1 MNPLLIAGF
10 LLAASAMPV
19 AGHAQA
25 PANAG
30 ARVVIDPGAD
40 GAAINPT
47 GRAVVL
53 TAPLFDGQ
61 AYLGDTTLTL
71 EPGGQASFSAE
82 RLLVLL
88 APRLAPPLIERLR
101 ARLAERGTI
110 GRAELEGVGVG
121 IRYDPLTLQLVMD
134 IAPASRATRSVT
146 LGDEAARGVVN
157 YIAPANFSAYLN
169 IRGSMDWVQQGSDEG
184 LAAPIT
190 FLDGAMRVGGVVLEG
205 ESNWQAGARGADF
218 QRRGTRFI
226 YDDRDNLVRW
236 AGGDLQ
242 TLARGFQA
250 APEISG
256 LSLSRFY
263 SLLDPQRIIRPRG
276 NRSFRIERRS
286 VVEVRVN
293 GQLVRRLEL
302 DPGTFDLKDFPFTQ
316 GSNDVRLTITDDAG
330 RTESFNFDIFLDQAQ
345 LAEGLSEFGLY
356 AGVLAPLG
364 RRGPVYSDNLAF
376 SGFYRRGLSDQ
387 LTVGANAQADPNG
400 WMGGV
405 ETVIATPIGSFGGF
419 ASASHVDGVG
429 KGWAS
434 ILTFQRTI
442 TRRSGGADALSLSF
456 ETRSR
461 NFAPIGV
468 GLPSNPYRYVA
479 GASYNGAINDA
490 LYAGLDARYS
500 RGRDDEPNVASLRAT
515 GGWRIS
521 PRLNLTGDVSYER
534 AGRQDRVGVFLS
546 LVFRL
551 DRASSLRSDY
561 DSRND
566 RKRLTYQTYRGSGTG
581 AYNFSA
587 DVEHSDLG
595 VATTANGIYYSN
607 RAELGFSH
615 FGTFDRD
622 LGGSTG
628 QRSSLRFGT
637 SLAVA
642 DGSFSI
648 GRPIQDSF
656 AIVRAHSSLKGT
668 DLFVDANDRF
678 STANSGAM
686 GTALQPSLSSYSER
700 NLLVTAPDAPIG
712 TDLGEGSFRLLP
724 AYRSGYRLTVGSD
737 YMVSVV
743 GRLLGANGEPIAL
756 VAGSAV
762 EEAHPEREAVPLFT
776 NGAGRFGATGLA
788 PGRWRITLSDADRT
802 EYELIIPDGTDRAIA
817 AGDLFPKKP

>member
-1 MNPLLIAGF
+1 
-10 LLAASAMPV
+10 
-19 AGHAQA
+19 
-25 PANAG
+25 
-30 ARVVIDPGAD
+30 
-40 GAAINPT
+40 
-47 GRAVVL
+47 VVL
-53 TAPLFDGQ
+53 TAPLLDGQ

-71 EPGGQASFSAE
+71 EPSGQASFSAE
-82 RLLVLL
+82 RLLALL
-88 APRLAPPLIERLR
+88 TPRLAPPLIERLR
-101 ARLAERGTI
+101 ARLDQRGTI
-110 GRAELEGVGVG
+110 GRADLEGVGVG

-146 LGDEAARGVVN
+146 LGDDAARGVVN

-169 IRGSMDWVQQGSDEG
+169 IRGSTDWVQQGSDEG

-190 FLDGAMRVGGVVLEG
+190 FLDGAVRVGGVVLES
-205 ESNWQAGARGADF
+205 EANWQAGARGADF
-218 QRRGTRFI
+218 LRRGTRFI
-226 YDDRDNLVRW
+226 YDDRNNLVRW
-236 AGGDLQ
+236 AGGNLQ

-256 LSLSRFY
+256 LSISRFY

-468 GLPSNPYRYVA
+468 GLPSNPYHYVA

-534 AGRQDRVGVFLS
+534 AGRRDRVGVFLS

-566 RKRLTYQTYRGSGTG
+566 RKRLTYQTYHGSGTG

-656 AIVRAHSSLKGT
+656 AIVGAHPSLKGT
-668 DLFVDANDRF
+668 DLFIDANGRF
-678 STANSGAM
+678 SAANSGKM

-724 AYRSGYRLTVGSD
+724 AYRSGYKLTMGSD

-743 GRLLGANGEPIAL
+743 GRLLGSNGEPITL
-756 VAGSAV
+756 VAGTAV
-762 EEAHPEREAVPLFT
+762 EEAHPEREPVPLFT
-776 NGAGRFGATGLA
+776 NAAGRFGATGLA
-788 PGRWRITLSDADRT
+788 PGRWRITLSDDDRT
-802 EYELIIPDGTDRAIA
+802 RFDLVIPDGANRTIA
-817 AGDLFPKKP
+817 AGDLVPTMP

>member
-1 MNPLLIAGF
+1 MNPLSIAGF
-10 LLAASAMPV
+10 LLAASAIPA

-25 PANAG
+25 PVDAG
-30 ARVVIDPGAD
+30 TRVVIDPGAD
-40 GAAINPT
+40 GATINPT

-53 TAPLFDGQ
+53 TAPLLDGQ

-71 EPGGQASFSAE
+71 EPGGQASFSAD

-88 APRLAPPLIERLR
+88 APRLAPSLIERLR

-110 GRAELEGVGVG
+110 GRADLEGVGVG

-146 LGDEAARGVVN
+146 LGDDAARGTVSYV
-157 YIAPANFSAYLN
+157 APADFSAYLN
-169 IRGSMDWVQQGSDEG
+169 IRGSMDWVQQGTDKG

-190 FLDGAMRVGGVVLEG
+190 FLDGAMRAGGVVLES
-205 ESNWQAGARGADF
+205 EANWQAGARGTDL

-226 YDDRDNLVRW
+226 YDDRNHLIRW

-256 LSLSRFY
+256 LSISRFY
-263 SLLDPQRIIRPRG
+263 SLLDPQRILRPRG

-330 RTESFNFDIFLDQAQ
+330 RTESSNFDIFLDQAQ

-364 RRGPVYSDNLAF
+364 RRGPVYSNDLAF
-376 SGFYRRGLSDQ
+376 SGFYRRGISDQ

-400 WMGGV
+400 WMSGV

-419 ASASHVDGVG
+419 AAASHVKDVG
-429 KGWAS
+429 SGWAS

-442 TRRSGGADALSLSF
+442 TRRSGAADALSLSF

-461 NFAPIGV
+461 NFVPIGV

-500 RGRDDEPNVASLRAT
+500 RGRDNESNVASLRAT

-521 PRLNLTGDVSYER
+521 PQLNLTGDVSYER

-656 AIVRAHSSLKGT
+656 AIIRAHPALKGA
-668 DLFVDANDRF
+668 DLLIDANGRF
-678 STANSGAM
+678 STANSGAI
-686 GTALQPSLSSYSER
+686 GPALQPSLSSYSER
-700 NLLVTAPDAPIG
+700 SLLVTAPDAPIG

-743 GRLLGANGEPIAL
+743 GRLLGTNGEPITL
-756 VAGSAV
+756 VAGIAV
-762 EEAHPEREAVPLFT
+762 EEAHPEREPVPLFT
-776 NGAGRFGATGLA
+776 NAAGRFGATGLA
-788 PGRWRITLSDADRT
+788 PGRWRIMLNDLDRTRFDLVIPESADRT
-802 EYELIIPDGTDRAIA
+802 IA
-817 AGDLFPKKP
+817 AGDLVPNMP

>member
-1 MNPLLIAGF
+1 MNPHIIAGLLIA
-10 LLAASAMPV
+10 ACAIPV
-19 AGHAQA
+19 AGHAQ
-25 PANAG
+25 G
-30 ARVVIDPGAD
+30 AADARTRVIIDPGAD
-40 GAAINPT
+40 GTQINPT
-47 GRAVVL
+47 GRAVIL
-53 TAPLFDGQ
+53 TAPLLDGQ
-61 AYLGDTTLTL
+61 AYIGDTTLTL

-82 RLLVLL
+82 RLFALL
-88 APRLAPPLIERLR
+88 APRLAPPLVQRLR
-101 ARLAERGTI
+101 ARLAERGAI
-110 GRAELEGVGVG
+110 GRSDLEGVGVT
-121 IRYDPLTLQLVMD
+121 IRYDPLTLQLVME
-134 IAPASRATRSVT
+134 IAPASRASRSVT
-146 LGDEAARGVVN
+146 LGDDAARGTVS
-157 YIAPANFSAYLN
+157 YIAPADFSAYLN

-190 FLDGAMRVGGVVLEG
+190 FLDGAMRAGGVVLES
-205 ESNWQAGARGADF
+205 EANWQAGASGADF
-218 QRRGTRFI
+218 QRRGTRLI
-226 YDDRDNLVRW
+226 YDDRKNLVRW

-256 LSLSRFY
+256 LSVSRFY

-302 DPGTFDLKDFPFTQ
+302 DPGIFDLKDFPFTQ

-330 RTESFNFDIFLDQAQ
+330 RTESFNFEIFLDQAQ
-345 LAEGLSEFGLY
+345 LAAGLSEFGLY

-364 RRGPVYSDNLAF
+364 RRGPVYSDDMAF
-376 SGFYRRGLSDQ
+376 SGFYRRGVSDA
-387 LTVGANAQADPNG
+387 LTLGVNAQADRGG

-405 ETVIATPIGSFGGF
+405 EAVVATPIGSFGGF
-419 ASASHVDGVG
+419 ASASQVDGFG

-434 ILTFQRTI
+434 IVTFQRTI
-442 TRRSGGADALSLSF
+442 ARRGGGADALSLSF

-461 NFAPIGV
+461 DFAPIGV
-468 GLPSNPYRYVA
+468 GAPSNPYRYVA
-479 GASYNGAINDA
+479 GASYNGAISDA

-500 RGRDDEPNVASLRAT
+500 RGRGGEPNVGSLRAT

-521 PRLNLTGDVSYER
+521 PRLNFTGDLSYER

-561 DSRND
+561 DSRGN
-566 RKRLTYQTYRGSGTG
+566 RKRLTYQTYHGSGTG

-595 VATTANGIYYSN
+595 IATTANGIYYSN

-642 DGSFSI
+642 DGSFTI

-656 AIVRAHSSLKGT
+656 AIVRTHPSLKGT
-668 DLFVDANDRF
+668 DIFIDANGRF
-678 STANSGAM
+678 STANSGAL

-724 AYRSGYRLTVGSD
+724 PYRSGYRLTIGSD
-737 YMVSVV
+737 HMVSVV
-743 GRLLGANGEPIAL
+743 GRLLGGNGEPIAL

-762 EEAHPEREAVPLFT
+762 EEAHPDREPIPLFT
-776 NGAGRFGATGLA
+776 NSAGRFGASGLA
-788 PGRWRITLSDADRT
+788 PGRWRITLADADHTRFALVIPEGT
-802 EYELIIPDGTDRAIA
+802 ERVLA
-817 AGDLFPKKP
+817 AGDMVPERP

>member
-1 MNPLLIAGF
+1 MNHFLIAGL
-10 LLAASAMPV
+10 LLAASAIPV
-19 AGHAQA
+19 AGHAQG
-25 PANAG
+25 PADAG
-30 ARVVIDPGAD
+30 TRVVIDPGAD

-47 GRAVVL
+47 GRVVVL
-53 TAPLFDGQ
+53 TAPLLDGQ

-88 APRLAPPLIERLR
+88 TPRLAPSLIERLR

-110 GRAELEGVGVG
+110 GRADLEGVGVG
-121 IRYDPLTLQLVMD
+121 IRYDPLTLQLVMEV
-134 IAPASRATRSVT
+134 APASRATRSVT
-146 LGDEAARGVVN
+146 LGDDAARGPVN
-157 YIAPANFSAYLN
+157 YIAPADFSAYLN

-190 FLDGAMRVGGVVLEG
+190 FLDGAVRAGGVVLES
-205 ESNWQAGARGADF
+205 EANWQAGARGADF

-226 YDDRDNLVRW
+226 YDDRDSLVRW
-236 AGGDLQ
+236 ASGDLQ

-256 LSLSRFY
+256 LSISRFY

-330 RTESFNFDIFLDQAQ
+330 RTESFNFNTFLDQSQ

-364 RRGPVYSDNLAF
+364 RRGPVYSSDMAF
-376 SGFYRRGLSDQ
+376 SGFYRRGISDQ
-387 LTVGANAQADPNG
+387 LTLGANAQADPNG

-419 ASASHVDGVG
+419 ASASHVKDVG
-429 KGWAS
+429 SGWAS

-461 NFAPIGV
+461 DFAPIGV
-468 GLPSNPYRYVA
+468 GFPSNPYRYVA

-500 RGRDDEPNVASLRAT
+500 RGRDDEPHVASLRAT

-561 DSRND
+561 DSRNN
-566 RKRLTYQTYRGSGTG
+566 RKRLTYQTYHGSGTG

-637 SLAVA
+637 SLAIA
-642 DGSFSI
+642 DGSVSI

-656 AIVRAHSSLKGT
+656 AIVRAHPSLKGS
-668 DLFVDANDRF
+668 DLFIDANGGF

-686 GTALQPSLSSYSER
+686 GTALQPGLSSYSER

-743 GRLLGANGEPIAL
+743 GRLLGANGEPITL
-756 VAGSAV
+756 VAGTAV
-762 EEAHPEREAVPLFT
+762 EEAHPEREPVPLFT
-776 NGAGRFGATGLA
+776 NAAGRFGATGLA
-788 PGRWRITLSDADRT
+788 PGRWRILLNDADRT
-802 EYELIIPDGTDRAIA
+802 RFDLIIPEGADRTIA
-817 AGDLFPKKP
+817 AGDLMPNSP

>member
-1 MNPLLIAGF
+1 MNPLFIAGF
-10 LLAASAMPV
+10 LLAASAIPV

-25 PANAG
+25 PAGAG
-30 ARVVIDPGAD
+30 TRVVIDPGAD

-47 GRAVVL
+47 GRTVVL
-53 TAPLFDGQ
+53 TAPLLDGQ

-82 RLLVLL
+82 RLLALL
-88 APRLAPPLIERLR
+88 APRLAPALIERLR

-110 GRAELEGVGVG
+110 GRADLEGVGVG

-146 LGDEAARGVVN
+146 LGDDAARGTVN
-157 YIAPANFSAYLN
+157 YIAPADFSAYLN
-169 IRGSMDWVQQGSDEG
+169 IRGSMDWVQQGTDKG

-190 FLDGAMRVGGVVLEG
+190 FLDGAVRAGGVVLES
-205 ESNWQAGARGADF
+205 EANWQAGARGADF

-226 YDDRDNLVRW
+226 YDDRNNLVRW

-256 LSLSRFY
+256 LSISRFY

-302 DPGTFDLKDFPFTQ
+302 DPGTFNLKDFPFTQ

-330 RTESFNFDIFLDQAQ
+330 RTESFNFDIFLDQSQ

-364 RRGPVYSDNLAF
+364 RRGPVYSDEMAF
-376 SGFYRRGLSDQ
+376 SGFYRRGISDQ

-419 ASASHVDGVG
+419 ASASHVKDVG
-429 KGWAS
+429 SGWAS

-500 RGRDDEPNVASLRAT
+500 RGRADEPNVASLRAT

-561 DSRND
+561 DSRNN

-656 AIVRAHSSLKGT
+656 AVVRAHPSLKGT
-668 DLFVDANDRF
+668 DLFIDANGRF

-686 GTALQPSLSSYSER
+686 GTALQPNLSSYSER

-712 TDLGEGSFRLLP
+712 TDFGEGSFRLLP

-743 GRLLGANGEPIAL
+743 GRLLGTTGEPITL
-756 VAGSAV
+756 VAGAAV
-762 EEAHPEREAVPLFT
+762 EEAHPEREPVPLFT
-776 NGAGRFGATGLA
+776 NAAGRFGATGLA
-788 PGRWRITLSDADRT
+788 PGRWRIMLNDLDRTRFDLVIPEGADRT
-802 EYELIIPDGTDRAIA
+802 IA
-817 AGDLFPKKP
+817 AGDLVPNMP

>member
-1 MNPLLIAGF
+1 MNPLFIAGF
-10 LLAASAMPV
+10 LLAASAIPV
-19 AGHAQA
+19 AGHAQG
-25 PANAG
+25 PADAG
-30 ARVVIDPGAD
+30 SRVVIDPGAD
-40 GAAINPT
+40 SAAINPT
-47 GRAVVL
+47 GRAVIL
-53 TAPLFDGQ
+53 TAPLLDGQ
-61 AYLGDTTLTL
+61 AYLGDITLTL
-71 EPGGQASFSAE
+71 DPGGQASFSAE
-82 RLLVLL
+82 RLLALL
-88 APRLAPPLIERLR
+88 APRIAPPLIQRLR
-101 ARLAERGTI
+101 ARLAERGDIRRTD
-110 GRAELEGVGVG
+110 LEGVG
-121 IRYDPLTLQLVMD
+121 ITINYDPLTLQLIMT
-134 IAPASRATRSVT
+134 IAPASRASRSVT
-146 LGDEAARGVVN
+146 LGDDTGRGAVN
-157 YIAPANFSAYLN
+157 YIAPADFSAYLN

-190 FLDGAMRVGGVVLEG
+190 FLDSAVRAGGVVLEG
-205 ESNWQAGARGADF
+205 EANWQAGARGADF
-218 QRRGTRFI
+218 QRRGTRVI
-226 YDDRDNLVRW
+226 YDDRNSLIRW

-302 DPGTFDLKDFPFTQ
+302 DPGSFDLKDFPFTQ

-330 RTESFNFDIFLDQAQ
+330 RTESFNFDIFLDQSQ

-376 SGFYRRGLSDQ
+376 SGFYRRGISDQ

-419 ASASHVDGVG
+419 ASASHVKNVG
-429 KGWAS
+429 SGWAS

-456 ETRSR
+456 EARSR
-461 NFAPIGV
+461 DFAPIGV
-468 GLPSNPYRYVA
+468 GVPSNPYRYVA

-500 RGRDDEPNVASLRAT
+500 RGRGDELNVASLRAT

-521 PRLNLTGDVSYER
+521 ERLNLTGDVSYER

-561 DSRND
+561 DSRNN

-607 RAELGFSH
+607 RAEVGFSH

-642 DGSFSI
+642 DGSFSV

-656 AIVRAHSSLKGT
+656 AIVRGHPALERT
-668 DLFVDANDRF
+668 DILVDANGRF
-678 STANSGAM
+678 STANSGAL

-700 NLLVTAPDAPIG
+700 NLLVTAPDAPLG

-737 YMVSVV
+737 YMASVV
-743 GRLLGANGEPIAL
+743 GRLLGTNDEPIAL

-762 EEAHPEREAVPLFT
+762 EEAHPEREPVPLFT
-776 NGAGRFGATGLA
+776 NAAGRFGATGLA
-788 PGRWRITLSDADRT
+788 AGRWRITLRDPDAT
-802 EYELIIPDGTDRAIA
+802 QYEILIPDDANRTVA
-817 AGDLFPKKP
+817 AGDLVPTKR

>member
-1 MNPLLIAGF
+1 MNPLFIAGL
-10 LLAASAMPV
+10 LLATSAIPA

-25 PANAG
+25 PVDAG
-30 ARVVIDPGAD
+30 TRVVIDPGAD

-53 TAPLFDGQ
+53 TAPLLDGQ

-71 EPGGQASFSAE
+71 EPSGQASFSAE
-82 RLLVLL
+82 RLLALL
-88 APRLAPPLIERLR
+88 TPRLAPPLIERLR
-101 ARLAERGTI
+101 ARLDERGTI
-110 GRAELEGVGVG
+110 GRADLEGVGVG

-205 ESNWQAGARGADF
+205 EANWQAGARGADF

-534 AGRQDRVGVFLS
+534 AGRRDLVGVFLS

-566 RKRLTYQTYRGSGTG
+566 RKRLTYQTYHGSGTG

-622 LGGSTG
+622 LAGSTG

-656 AIVRAHSSLKGT
+656 AIVGAHPSLNGT
-668 DLFVDANDRF
+668 DLFIDANGRF

-724 AYRSGYRLTVGSD
+724 VYRSGYKLTVGSD

-743 GRLLGANGEPIAL
+743 GRLLGSNGEPITL
-756 VAGSAV
+756 VAGTAV
-762 EEAHPEREAVPLFT
+762 EEAHPEREPVPLFT
-776 NGAGRFGATGLA
+776 NAAGRFGATGLA
-788 PGRWRITLSDADRT
+788 PGRWRITLSDDDRT
-802 EYELIIPDGTDRAIA
+802 RFDLVIPDGANRTIA
-817 AGDLFPKKP
+817 AGDLVPTMP

>member
-1 MNPLLIAGF
+1 MNPHWIAGL
-10 LLAASAMPV
+10 LLAASLGPAE
-19 AGHAQA
+19 AHAQT
-25 PANAG
+25 PAGAG
-30 ARVVIDPGAD
+30 ARVVIEPAAD

-61 AYLGDTTLTL
+61 TYIGDTTLTL
-71 EPGGQASFSAE
+71 DPGGQASFSAD
-82 RLLVLL
+82 RLLALL
-88 APRLAPPLIERLR
+88 EPRLAPALVQSLR
-101 ARLAERGTI
+101 TRLAQRGAI
-110 GRAELEGVGVG
+110 GRADLEGVGVAIG
-121 IRYDPLTLQLVMD
+121 YDPLTLQLVMD
-134 IAPASRATRSVT
+134 ISPASRASRAVT
-146 LGDEAARGVVN
+146 LGDDAARGTVSYV
-157 YIAPANFSAYLN
+157 APADVSAYLN

-190 FLDGAMRVGGVVLEG
+190 FLDGAVRTGGVVLES
-205 ESNWQAGARGADF
+205 EANWQAGARGADF
-218 QRRGTRFI
+218 QRRGTRAI
-226 YDDRDNLVRW
+226 YDDRKNLVRW

-256 LSLSRFY
+256 LSVSRFY

-316 GSNDVRLTITDDAG
+316 GANDVRLTITDDVG

-345 LAEGLSEFGLY
+345 LADGLSEFGLY

-364 RRGPVYSDNLAF
+364 RRGPVYTDDLAF
-376 SGFYRRGLSDQ
+376 SGFYRRGLSDN
-387 LTVGANAQADPNG
+387 LTLGVNAQADRGG
-400 WMGGV
+400 WMGGAEAIV
-405 ETVIATPIGSFGGF
+405 ATPIGSFGGF
-419 ASASHVDGVG
+419 ASASQVDGFG
-429 KGWAS
+429 SGWAS

-468 GLPSNPYRYVA
+468 GVPSNPYRYAA
-479 GASYNGAINDA
+479 GASYNGAISDA

-500 RGRDDEPNVASLRAT
+500 RGRGAEPNVGSLRAT

-521 PRLNLTGDVSYER
+521 PRLNLTGDISYER

-551 DRASSLRSDY
+551 DRASSVRADY
-561 DSRND
+561 DSRGD

-581 AYNFSA
+581 AYNLSA

-595 VATTANGIYYSN
+595 IATTANGIFYTN

-615 FGTFDRD
+615 FGTFERD

-628 QRSSLRFGT
+628 QRTSLRFGT
-637 SLAVA
+637 ALAFA
-642 DGSFSI
+642 DGSVSI
-648 GRPIQDSF
+648 GRPVQDSF
-656 AIVRAHSSLKGT
+656 AIVRAHPALEGA
-668 DLFVDANDRF
+668 DIFVDANGRF
-678 STANSGAM
+678 STANSGAL

-700 NLLVTAPDAPIG
+700 NLLVTAPDAPLG
-712 TDLGEGSFRLLP
+712 TDLGDGSFRLLP
-724 AYRSGYRLTVGSD
+724 AYRSGYKLTVGSD
-737 YMVSVV
+737 YMISVV
-743 GRLLGANGEPIAL
+743 GRLLGTNGQPVAL
-756 VAGSAV
+756 VAGSAM
-762 EEAHPEREAVPLFT
+762 EEAHPEREPVPLFT
-776 NGAGRFGATGLA
+776 NAAGRFGATGLA
-788 PGRWRITLSDADRT
+788 PGRWRITLSDPGGTQYDMMVPNNVDRT
-802 EYELIIPDGTDRAIA
+802 TA
-817 AGDLFPKKP
+817 AGDLTPKRP

>member
-1 MNPLLIAGF
+1 MNPHWIAGL
-10 LLAASAMPV
+10 LLAASV
-19 AGHAQA
+19 APAAAYAQA
-25 PANAG
+25 PASAG
-30 ARVVIDPGAD
+30 GRVVIDPGAD
-40 GAAINPT
+40 AAAINPT

-61 AYLGDTTLTL
+61 TYIGDTTLTL
-71 EPGGQASFSAE
+71 EPGGQASFAAD
-82 RLLVLL
+82 RLLALL
-88 APRLAPPLIERLR
+88 ELRLAPALVRSLR
-101 ARLAERGTI
+101 ARLAQRGAI
-110 GRAELEGVGVG
+110 GGADLQGVGVA

-134 IAPASRATRSVT
+134 IAPASRASRAVT
-146 LGDEAARGVVN
+146 LGNDAARGTVSYV
-157 YIAPANFSAYLN
+157 APADVSAYLN
-169 IRGSMDWVQQGSDEG
+169 IRGSMDWVQQGADEG

-190 FLDGAMRVGGVVLEG
+190 FLDGAVRAGGVVLES
-205 ESNWQAGARGADF
+205 EANWQAGARGADF
-218 QRRGTRFI
+218 QRRGTRLI
-226 YDDRDNLVRW
+226 YDDRKNLVRW

-256 LSLSRFY
+256 LSVSRFY

-302 DPGTFDLKDFPFTQ
+302 DPGSFDLKDFPFTQ
-316 GSNDVRLTITDDAG
+316 GANDVRLTITDDVG
-330 RTESFNFDIFLDQAQ
+330 RTESFNFDIFLDQSQ
-345 LAEGLSEFGLY
+345 LAAGLSEFGLY

-364 RRGPVYSDNLAF
+364 RRGPVYSDDMAF
-376 SGFYRRGLSDQ
+376 SGFYRRGVSDK
-387 LTVGANAQADPNG
+387 LTLGVNAQADRGG

-405 ETVIATPIGSFGGF
+405 EAVVATPIGSFGGF
-419 ASASHVDGVG
+419 ASASQVDGFG

-461 NFAPIGV
+461 DFAPIGV
-468 GLPSNPYRYVA
+468 GVPSNPYRYIA
-479 GASYNGAINDA
+479 GASYNGAISDV

-500 RGRDDEPNVASLRAT
+500 RGRDGEPNVGSLRAT

-534 AGRQDRVGVFLS
+534 AGRKDRVGVFLS

-551 DRASSLRSDY
+551 DRASSLRADY
-561 DSRND
+561 DSRGD

-595 VATTANGIYYSN
+595 IATTANGIYYSN

-615 FGTFDRD
+615 FGTFERD

-628 QRSSLRFGT
+628 QRTSLRFGT
-637 SLAVA
+637 SLAFA
-642 DGSFSI
+642 DGSVSI

-656 AIVRAHSSLKGT
+656 AIVRAHPSLKGA
-668 DLFVDANDRF
+668 DIFVDANGRF
-678 STANSGAM
+678 STANSGAL

-724 AYRSGYRLTVGSD
+724 PYRSGYRLTVGSD
-737 YMVSVV
+737 YMVSAV

-762 EEAHPEREAVPLFT
+762 EEAHPGREPVPLFT
-776 NGAGRFGATGLA
+776 NAAGRFGVTGLA
-788 PGRWRITLSDADRT
+788 PGRWLITLSDADRT
-802 EYELIIPDGTDRAIA
+802 RFELQIPEGAERTIA
-817 AGDLFPKKP
+817 AGDLEPKRP

>member
-1 MNPLLIAGF
+1 MNPLFIAGF
-10 LLAASAMPV
+10 LLAASAIPV
-19 AGHAQA
+19 AGHAQT
-25 PANAG
+25 PTDAG
-30 ARVVIDPGAD
+30 TRVVIDPGAD

-53 TAPLFDGQ
+53 TAPLLDGQ

-71 EPGGQASFSAE
+71 QPGGQASFSAE
-82 RLLVLL
+82 RLLALL
-88 APRLAPPLIERLR
+88 APRLAPSLIERLR

-110 GRAELEGVGVG
+110 GRTDLEGVGVG
-121 IRYDPLTLQLVMD
+121 IRYDPLTLQLVME

-146 LGDEAARGVVN
+146 LGDDAARGTVN
-157 YIAPANFSAYLN
+157 YVAPADFSAYLN
-169 IRGSMDWVQQGSDEG
+169 IRGSMDWVQQGTDKG

-190 FLDGAMRVGGVVLEG
+190 FLDGAVRAGGVVLES
-205 ESNWQAGARGADF
+205 EANWQAGARGADF

-226 YDDRDNLVRW
+226 YDDRNNLVRW

-256 LSLSRFY
+256 LSISRFY

-364 RRGPVYSDNLAF
+364 RRGPVYSNDMAF
-376 SGFYRRGLSDQ
+376 SGFYRRGISDQ
-387 LTVGANAQADPNG
+387 LTIGANAQADPNG

-419 ASASHVDGVG
+419 ASASHVKDVG
-429 KGWAS
+429 SGWAS

-500 RGRDDEPNVASLRAT
+500 RGRDNEPNVASLRAT

-656 AIVRAHSSLKGT
+656 AVVRAHPSLKGT
-668 DLFVDANDRF
+668 DLFIDANGRF

-743 GRLLGANGEPIAL
+743 GRLLGTNGEPITL
-756 VAGSAV
+756 VAGTAV
-762 EEAHPEREAVPLFT
+762 EEAHPEREPVPLFT
-776 NGAGRFGATGLA
+776 NAAGRFGATGLA
-788 PGRWRITLSDADRT
+788 PGRWRIMLNDPDRSRF
-802 EYELIIPDGTDRAIA
+802 ELVIPDSAARTIA
-817 AGDLFPKKP
+817 AGDLVANMP

>member
-1 MNPLLIAGF
+1 MNPLLIAGL
-10 LLAASAMPV
+10 LLAASAIPV
-19 AGHAQA
+19 AGHAQG
-25 PANAG
+25 PADAG
-30 ARVVIDPGAD
+30 TRVVIDPGAD

-53 TAPLFDGQ
+53 TAPLLDGQ

-71 EPGGQASFSAE
+71 EPGGQASFPAE

-88 APRLAPPLIERLR
+88 TPRLAPSLIERLR

-110 GRAELEGVGVG
+110 GRADLEGVGVG
-121 IRYDPLTLQLVMD
+121 MRYDPLTLQLIME

-146 LGDEAARGVVN
+146 LGDDAARGPVN
-157 YIAPANFSAYLN
+157 YIAPADFSAYLN

-190 FLDGAMRVGGVVLEG
+190 FLDGAVRAGGVVLES
-205 ESNWQAGARGADF
+205 EANWQAGARGADF

-226 YDDRDNLVRW
+226 YDDRDSLVRW

-256 LSLSRFY
+256 LSISRFY

-330 RTESFNFDIFLDQAQ
+330 RTESFNFNTFLDQSQ

-364 RRGPVYSDNLAF
+364 RRGPVYSNDMAF
-376 SGFYRRGLSDQ
+376 SGFYRRGISDQ
-387 LTVGANAQADPNG
+387 LTLGANAQADPNG

-419 ASASHVDGVG
+419 ASASHVKDVG
-429 KGWAS
+429 SGWAS

-461 NFAPIGV
+461 DFAPIGV

-500 RGRDDEPNVASLRAT
+500 RGRDDEPHVASLRAT

-561 DSRND
+561 DSRNN
-566 RKRLTYQTYRGSGTG
+566 RKRLTYQTYHGSGTG

-637 SLAVA
+637 SLAIA
-642 DGSFSI
+642 DGSVSI

-656 AIVRAHSSLKGT
+656 AIVRAHPSLKGS
-668 DLFVDANDRF
+668 DLFIDANGGF

-743 GRLLGANGEPIAL
+743 GRLLGTNGEPITL
-756 VAGSAV
+756 VAGTAV
-762 EEAHPEREAVPLFT
+762 EEAHPEREPVPLFT
-776 NGAGRFGATGLA
+776 NAAGRFGATGLA
-788 PGRWRITLSDADRT
+788 PGRWRILLNDADRT
-802 EYELIIPDGTDRAIA
+802 RFELIIPEGADRTIA
-817 AGDLFPKKP
+817 AGDLMPNSP

>member
-1 MNPLLIAGF
+1 MNPLLIAG
-10 LLAASAMPV
+10 LLIAASAIPV
-19 AGHAQA
+19 AGHAQG
-25 PANAG
+25 PADAG
-30 ARVVIDPGAD
+30 TRVVIDPGAD

-53 TAPLFDGQ
+53 TAPLLDGQ

-88 APRLAPPLIERLR
+88 TPRLAPSLIERLR

-110 GRAELEGVGVG
+110 GRADLESVGVG
-121 IRYDPLTLQLVMD
+121 MRYDPLTLQLVME

-146 LGDEAARGVVN
+146 LGDDAARGPAN
-157 YIAPANFSAYLN
+157 YIAPADFSAYLN

-190 FLDGAMRVGGVVLEG
+190 FLDGAVRAGGVVLES
-205 ESNWQAGARGADF
+205 EANWQAGARGADF

-226 YDDRDNLVRW
+226 YDDRDSLVRW

-256 LSLSRFY
+256 LSISRFY

-316 GSNDVRLTITDDAG
+316 GSNGVRLTITDDAG
-330 RTESFNFDIFLDQAQ
+330 RTESFNFNTFLDQSQ

-364 RRGPVYSDNLAF
+364 RRGPVYSNDMAF
-376 SGFYRRGLSDQ
+376 SGFYRRGINDQ
-387 LTVGANAQADPNG
+387 LTLGANAQADPNG

-419 ASASHVDGVG
+419 ASASHVKDVG
-429 KGWAS
+429 AGWAS

-461 NFAPIGV
+461 DFAPIGV

-500 RGRDDEPNVASLRAT
+500 RGRDDEPHVASLRAT

-561 DSRND
+561 DSRNN
-566 RKRLTYQTYRGSGTG
+566 RKRLTYQTYHGSGTG

-637 SLAVA
+637 SLAIA
-642 DGSFSI
+642 DGSVSI

-656 AIVRAHSSLKGT
+656 AIVRAHPSLKGS
-668 DLFVDANDRF
+668 DLFIDANGRF

-743 GRLLGANGEPIAL
+743 GRLLGTNGEPITL
-756 VAGSAV
+756 VAGTAV
-762 EEAHPEREAVPLFT
+762 EEAHPEREPVPLFT
-776 NGAGRFGATGLA
+776 NAAGRFGATGLA
-788 PGRWRITLSDADRT
+788 PGRWRILLNDADRT
-802 EYELIIPDGTDRAIA
+802 RFELIIPEGADRTIA
-817 AGDLFPKKP
+817 AGDLMPNSP